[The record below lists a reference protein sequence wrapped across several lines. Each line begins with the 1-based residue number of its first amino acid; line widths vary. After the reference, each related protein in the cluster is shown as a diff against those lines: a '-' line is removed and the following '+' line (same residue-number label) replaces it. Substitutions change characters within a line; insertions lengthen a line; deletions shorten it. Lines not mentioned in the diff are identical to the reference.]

1 MDVTFRGSSA
11 VVVEAIISLEFKSNS
26 GKGTPTGQSQT
37 FNHPGKGPGLV
48 RPGAKSSG

>member
-1 MDVTFRGSSA
+1 MNVTFRGFS
-11 VVVEAIISLEFKSNS
+11 VVVVAIISLEFKSNS

-37 FNHPGKGPGLV
+37 FNPLGKGSGLV